1 MALRLPSGIT
11 LFFARH
17 GETIA
22 NRQGRFQGRT
32 IDTALTSLGIE
43 QARTIARIMQRN
55 VCDLSCL
62 SRISSSL
69 PRARRTMEIVLSTL
83 GMRGD
88 SYAIDDRIIEIDL
101 GAWDG
106 LTKQEARAL
115 DPAAYDARDADKWN
129 VRSTDSRENYSDV
142 ARRATS
148 WIRDLKTDTFAISH
162 GAFTRILRGL
172 LAGASWQE
180 MSALDEPQGCV
191 FRARESVVERLNLQD
206 QGRAP

>member
-1 MALRLPSGIT
+1 MALSLPNGIT

-32 IDTALTSLGIE
+32 IDTALTPLGIE
-43 QARTIARIMQRN
+43 QARTLARIMQRN
-55 VCDLSCL
+55 VDNLSSL

-83 GMRGD
+83 GLD
-88 SYAIDDRIIEIDL
+88 NDAYAIDDRIIEIDL

-106 LTKQEARAL
+106 LTKQEARAI
-115 DPAAYDARDADKWN
+115 DPAAYDEREADKWS
-129 VRSTDSRENYSDV
+129 VRSLDSRENYSDV
-142 ARRATS
+142 ARRAAN
-148 WIRDLKTDTFAISH
+148 WIGDLKTDTFAVSH

-172 LAGASWQE
+172 FAGMSWQE

-191 FRARESVVERLNLQD
+191 FRVRESVVERLNLPD
-206 QGRAP
+206 QG

>member
-1 MALRLPSGIT
+1 MALSLPSGIT

-55 VCDLSCL
+55 VDDLSRF

-69 PRARRTMEIVLSTL
+69 PRARHTMEIVLSTL
-83 GMRGD
+83 GLRSD

-115 DPAAYDARDADKWN
+115 NPVAYDARDADKWN

-148 WIRDLKTDTFAISH
+148 WICDLKTDTFAISH

-191 FRARESVVERLNLQD
+191 FRAHEGVVERLNLQD
-206 QGRAP
+206 QG

>member
-1 MALRLPSGIT
+1 MALRLPTGIT

-17 GETIA
+17 GETVA

-32 IDTALTSLGIE
+32 LDTSLTSLGIE

-55 VCDLSCL
+55 VDDLSRL

-69 PRARRTMEIVLSTL
+69 HRARHTMEIVLSTL
-83 GMRGD
+83 GLRAD

-115 DPAAYDARDADKWN
+115 DPAAYDAREADKWN
-129 VRSTDSRENYSDV
+129 VRSIDSRENYSDV

-148 WIRDLKTDTFAISH
+148 WICDLKTDTFAISH

-191 FRARESVVERLNLQD
+191 FRARESVVERLNLAD
-206 QGRAP
+206 QG